1 MKNLAKTG
9 EFRGVGQSK
18 TGERILANR
27 GNTLEGV
34 LGALALARL
43 TVRPSRR
50 VSEVDLKKIITDFG
64 KQAGV
69 KGVGGTISVKAPEE
83 QAKTTDTFSLTVKLP
98 EKNYAD
104 FVDYDFMMADKQM
117 AGFIRNA
124 VAYVNEAGI
133 VDRYAKM
140 FETNGKADN
149 VSVIAD
155 GVTT

>member
-1 MKNLAKTG
+1 MLRLQKN
-9 EFRGVGQSK
+9 
-18 TGERILANR
+18 
-27 GNTLEGV
+27 
-34 LGALALARL
+34 
-43 TVRPSRR
+43 
-50 VSEVDLKKIITDFG
+50 
-64 KQAGV
+64 KQ
-69 KGVGGTISVKAPEE
+69 KQLIH
-83 QAKTTDTFSLTVKLP
+83 FSLTVKLP

-117 AGFIRNA
+117 AGSIRNA

-133 VDRYAKM
+133 VDYAKM